1 MKLNLETNS
10 REQELVKAYL
20 EENASQILAD
30 KINNGTPFE
39 KDGKTFINKKTL
51 DGFMKYASDE
61 ARKLSSKG
69 ANSAC
74 VEDKVVYGWAIHY
87 FEEDSIE
94 GTLFNEDGTEYK
106 PTPKSPPAQVRK
118 VEPKKPEQR
127 QASLFDFMEEPK
139 SEPEV
144 NDENY
149 DDEEQPSQ
157 EEIDEILSEIAEEE
171 KANVETQKPV
181 SPLWQQYQDLQK
193 KYPDRILL
201 YRLGDFYE
209 VFGDNAVILSN
220 ELGLTLT
227 GRDFGLESRIP
238 MIGFPYHAAELYF
251 NKIQHNHRV
260 VIINSDGTLK
270 ELSKPQPEINLDTGE
285 IYDELTEDE
294 MREFDGDIEEP
305 KDIDDELGDRFD
317 TSAFDKTALCKLDAI
332 FGDKLTLR

>member
-1 MKLNLETNS
+1 MRLNLETKTK
-10 REQELVKAYL
+10 EQKLVKAYL
-20 EENASQILAD
+20 EENASETLVE

-39 KDGKTFINKKTL
+39 KDGKSFINKKTL

-69 ANSAC
+69 ANSDC

-118 VEPKKPEQR
+118 VEPKKPEQW

-171 KANVETQKPV
+171 KAKVETQKPV

-238 MIGFPYHAAELYF
+238 MIGFPYHAADNYF
-251 NKIQHNHRV
+251 TKIVPKNKVAIAETKDDIR
-260 VIINSDGTLK
+260 L
-270 ELSKPQPEINLDTGE
+270 LPEEEDD
-285 IYDELTEDE
+285 YDDLTEEE
-294 MREFDGDIEEP
+294 MRKFDGDIEEP
-305 KDIDDELGDRFD
+305 KDIDDEFGDRFD

-332 FGDKLTLR
+332 FGDKLALR

>member
-1 MKLNLETNS
+1 MKLNLETKNK
-10 REQELVKAYL
+10 EQEPVKAYL
-20 EENASQILAD
+20 EENASEILSE

-39 KDGKTFINKKTL
+39 KDGKTLINKKTL

-61 ARKLSSKG
+61 ARKLASKG

-139 SEPEV
+139 SEPDV
-144 NDENY
+144 KDEKN
-149 DDEEQPSQ
+149 DDEDEQSSQ
-157 EEIDEILSEIAEEE
+157 EEIDEILPEIAEEE
-171 KANVETQKPV
+171 KAKVETQKPV

-238 MIGFPYHAAELYF
+238 MIGFPYHAADNYF
-251 NKIQHNHRV
+251 TKIVPKNKVAIAETKDDIR
-260 VIINSDGTLK
+260 L
-270 ELSKPQPEINLDTGE
+270 LPEEEDD
-285 IYDELTEDE
+285 YDDLTEDE

-305 KDIDDELGDRFD
+305 KDLDDEPDNGFD
-317 TSAFDKTALCKLDAI
+317 TSAFDKSALCKLDAI
-332 FGDKLTLR
+332 FGDKLTVR